1 MRKYILFPLILFVA
15 VLPFVS
21 CELET
26 SDNGDL
32 DGFWHLVRIDTLAT
46 QGTCDMKQER
56 IFWSFQKDLLK
67 VDDKTG
73 GNSSIL
79 LRFNRSGGNLTLSDP
94 YIYDREA
101 GDIKLDDVEPLRPF
115 GINAITET
123 FSVEGLSGS
132 HMTIAS
138 PVLRLSFKKM

>member
-15 VLPFVS
+15 VLPFVA

-79 LRFNRSGGNLTLSDP
+79 LRFNHSGGNL
-94 YIYDREA
+94 
-101 GDIKLDDVEPLRPF
+101 
-115 GINAITET
+115 
-123 FSVEGLSGS
+123 
-132 HMTIAS
+132 
-138 PVLRLSFKKM
+138 

>member
-1 MRKYILFPLILFVA
+1 MKRHTLYALLLAAAI
-15 VLPFVS
+15 LPFIS

-32 DGFWHLVRIDTLAT
+32 DGFWHLTRIDTLAT
-46 QGTCDMKQER
+46 QGTRDMKQER

-73 GNSSIL
+73 ENSSIL
-79 LRFNRSGGNLTLSDP
+79 LRFNHSGGNLTLSDP

-115 GINAITET
+115 GINALTET
-123 FSVEGLSGS
+123 FTTTSLSGS
-132 HMTIAS
+132 HMTLES
-138 PVLRLSFKKM
+138 PMLRLSFKKM

>member
-1 MRKYILFPLILFVA
+1 MKKYILFPLILFA
-15 VLPFVS
+15 GILPFVS

-32 DGFWHLVRIDTLAT
+32 DGFWHLVRIDTLDT

-56 IFWSFQKDLLK
+56 IFWSFQKNLLH

-73 GNSSIL
+73 MNSSIL
-79 LRFNRSGGNLTLSDP
+79 LRFNHSSGSLTLSDP
-94 YIYDREA
+94 YIYDRGA
-101 GDIKLDDVEPLRPF
+101 GDIKLEDVSLLYPF
-115 GINAITET
+115 GINSLTET
-123 FSVEGLSGS
+123 FDVESLSS
-132 HMTIAS
+132 SRMTIAS